1 MHVRLIGS
9 AENRLANKLAC
20 KKDLVSILS
29 TFYAHAFLRKCF
41 FRQNLAREKLLT
53 YKKRARKMLMKLTP
67 KVSNRFQKKAD
78 SQFHTLKIAG
88 K

>member
-1 MHVRLIGS
+1 MFFV
-9 AENRLANKLAC
+9 
-20 KKDLVSILS
+20 
-29 TFYAHAFLRKCF
+29 RKCF

-67 KVSNRFQKKAD
+67 KVPDRFQKKAD